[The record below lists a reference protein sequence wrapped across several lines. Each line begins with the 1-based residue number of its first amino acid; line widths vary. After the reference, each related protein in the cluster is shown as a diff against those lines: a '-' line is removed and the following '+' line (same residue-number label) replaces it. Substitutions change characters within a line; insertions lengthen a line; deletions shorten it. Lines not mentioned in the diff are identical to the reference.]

1 MLCEDRPMDEKPHT
15 IISTE
20 RAWARRVLALLGAC
34 GLVVASC
41 AYAAWPLAPIGIL
54 LIALSLALYA
64 IGLRPILRGEISVG
78 IVPVALA
85 AVGPA
90 ALAAY
95 LASGSP
101 LALAGALLGI
111 GTVLLMCIWFARM
124 IAATKPAR
132 EPSDADVAIVLGCAV
147 KGGRPSATLAC
158 RLDKAYGLWARH
170 PGMRLIVSGGISDP
184 SEQSEAAVMATH
196 LADAGIPIEQV
207 FLEERALNTEENL
220 AYSLALIE
228 RMDAMSGI
236 VLVTS
241 DYHMWR
247 ARTIAR
253 SHGIEAIPCAAA
265 TPLSSRLVQWCRE
278 VLVIMFGS

>member
-1 MLCEDRPMDEKPHT
+1 MDGKPHT

-20 RAWARRVLALLGAC
+20 RAWAKRVLALLGVC
-34 GLVVASC
+34 GLAVALC
-41 AYAAWPLAPIGIL
+41 IYAAWPLASIGIL
-54 LIALSLALYA
+54 LVALSLALYA
-64 IGLRPILRGEISVG
+64 LCLRPVLRGEISVG
-78 IVPVALA
+78 IVPVGLA
-85 AVGPA
+85 AVSPA

-95 LASGSP
+95 LANGSP
-101 LALAGALLGI
+101 LALAGALPGI
-111 GTVLLMCIWFARM
+111 GTVLLMCVWFVRM

-132 EPSDADVAIVLGCAV
+132 EPSDADVAVVLGCAV
-147 KGGRPSATLAC
+147 KDGRPSATLAR

-170 PGMRLIVSGGISDP
+170 PGMRLVVSGGISDP
-184 SEQSEAAVMATH
+184 GEQSEAAAMAAY
-196 LADAGIPIEQV
+196 LADAGIPAGQII
-207 FLEERALNTEENL
+207 LEDRALNTEENL

-228 RMDAMSGI
+228 RMDAIGGI

-253 SHGIEAIPCAAA
+253 SLGIETIPCAAA

-278 VLVIMFGS
+278 VLVVMFGS

>member
-1 MLCEDRPMDEKPHT
+1 MDEKPHT

-20 RAWARRVLALLGAC
+20 RAWAKRVLALLGAC
-34 GLVVASC
+34 GLVVAFC
-41 AYAAWPLAPIGIL
+41 AHAAWPLAPIGIL

-64 IGLRPILRGEISVG
+64 LGLRPILRGEISVG
-78 IVPVALA
+78 IVPIALA

-101 LALAGALLGI
+101 LALAGALLGT
-111 GTVLLMCIWFARM
+111 GTMLLMCVWFARM

-147 KGGRPSATLAC
+147 KDGHPSATLAC

-170 PGMRLIVSGGISDP
+170 PGMRLVVSGGISDP
-184 SEQSEAAVMATH
+184 SERSEAAVMAAY
-196 LADAGIPIEQV
+196 LADAGIPAEQIIP
-207 FLEERALNTEENL
+207 EDRALNTEENL

-228 RMDAMSGI
+228 RMDAVGGI
-236 VLVTS
+236 VLITS
-241 DYHMWR
+241 DYHLWR
-247 ARTIAR
+247 ATTIAR
-253 SHGIEAIPCAAA
+253 DLGIEAIPCAAA
-265 TPLSSRLVQWCRE
+265 TPLPSRLVQWCRE